1 MARSYLAKLLLFIV
15 CLVAA
20 VQFASYLATRKATRD
35 AILGR
40 VHQELTVAAEVLEEL
55 LRGRA
60 TRLMNT
66 VTVLAGDF
74 AFKKAAAT
82 GDAPTVLSALVNH
95 SKRVQADVAMVV
107 NLQGQTIARTRP
119 SSIAPRPFAFSK
131 LLKEAQKNGRAVA
144 TVVLNG
150 RPYQMAVTPVNA
162 PLPIAWVSMGFRLNP
177 ALASEIRELTGLQ
190 VSFASAGDGG
200 YGYAA
205 TTLDTQTRDNLL
217 TALNTGDLSTTGVA
231 RVDLG
236 GSVYLA
242 LMRRL
247 ASYGGDI
254 AVILQKPRKQILAP
268 FYELNRR
275 FLWITLVSL
284 LLASL
289 VAIVLVRRVARPVKQ
304 LASAARRIGRGEYE
318 ATVEVANKDE
328 LGELAHAFN
337 AMQSAIAE
345 REARIL
351 HQAYHDKLTGLPN
364 RELAQDRL
372 GQAIARARREVG
384 QVSVL
389 MLDLDRFKE
398 INDSFGREVGDRAL
412 QEVATRL
419 RGCLRESDTVA
430 RLSAD
435 EFLVLLESANV
446 EQGCT
451 IAVKLLASLAETI
464 AIGELA
470 MNLDAA
476 VGLSEYPDHGEQ
488 AEQLLRR
495 ADIAL
500 TDAKAQNRRIA
511 IYQSGRDEQHLRR
524 IKLLRDLRVAIEHGE
539 LQLMY
544 QPKVAMADRR
554 PVGVEA
560 LVRWEHPELGPL
572 QPGEFISVAEQA
584 GTVTHLTHWILERAI
599 AQCSEWR
606 RRGLDLAASVNLSP
620 VDLLDQGLPERLNEL
635 LSRHRM
641 PAHKVCLELTE
652 GTVMRDTRNGLE
664 LLNKFKAQ
672 GVRLSIDDFGTGYS
686 SLAQLKRL
694 PVDELKIDRSFI
706 AELTDGSDAA
716 AIVRSIIEIGHQL
729 GLEVTAEGIESETCW
744 HLLKKYRCDTAQGF
758 YLSRALPADEI
769 PYWINQHDAGHT
781 RKQA

>member
-1 MARSYLAKLLLFIV
+1 MARSYLTKLLLFMV

-20 VQFASYLATRKATRD
+20 VQFASYFATRKATRD

-74 AFKKAAAT
+74 AFKKAVAT

-289 VAIVLVRRVARPVKQ
+289 VAIVLVRRVARPVEQ

-318 ATVEVANKDE
+318 ATVRIANKDE

-337 AMQSAIAE
+337 AMQTAIAE
-345 REARIL
+345 RERRIR
-351 HQAYHDKLTGLPN
+351 HQAYHDRLTDLPN
-364 RELAQDRL
+364 RELAHDRL

-384 QVSVL
+384 QVTVL
-389 MLDLDRFKE
+389 MIDLNRFKE

-412 QEVATRL
+412 QEVAIRL

-430 RLSAD
+430 RLGAD
-435 EFLVLLESANV
+435 EFLVLLESTNV
-446 EQGCT
+446 GQGCT
-451 IAVKLLASLAETI
+451 IAVKLLASLGETI
-464 AIGELA
+464 AIGEIQL
-470 MNLDAA
+470 NLDAV

-500 TDAKAQNRRIA
+500 TDAKAQNRRIT
-511 IYQSGRDEQHLRR
+511 IYQSGRDEEHLRH

-544 QPKVAMADRR
+544 QPKVAMSDRR

-584 GTVTHLTHWILERAI
+584 GTVTQLTHWILESAI

-606 RRGLDLAASVNLSP
+606 QRGFDLSASVNLSP
-620 VDLLDQGLPERLNEL
+620 VDLLDQGLPARLEEMLN
-635 LSRHRM
+635 RHRM

-652 GTVMRDTRNGLE
+652 GTAMRDTRNGLE
-664 LLNKFKAQ
+664 LLKKFKTL

-686 SLAQLKRL
+686 SLAQLKHL
-694 PVDELKIDRSFI
+694 PVDELKIDRSFT
-706 AELTDGSDAA
+706 AELTEGSNAA

-729 GLEVTAEGIESETCW
+729 GLEVTAEGIESEAIW
-744 HLLKKYRCDTAQGF
+744 RLLKKYRCDTAQGF
-758 YLSRALPADEI
+758 YFSRALPGDEI
-769 PYWINQHDAGHT
+769 PYWLNQHDAGQT
-781 RKQA
+781 LKQA